1 MLNRNIKVDLHI
13 HSKTSEYKEA
23 DGYVDESN
31 IENIDVLLS
40 KLQENNINLISIT
53 DHNSFDYA
61 LYKKIKELI
70 NKEPYK
76 DINNNLPGVEF
87 DVKLEEN
94 SKVAC
99 HIICI
104 FDDSNEDSI
113 CRLQSKIEEVKKLED
128 KEDYYTLNEFETIL
142 YNIGVSVL
150 LIAHQKSDLDI
161 KNSSKNHHSLSEA
174 VENPREW
181 IKTGFINALEYQ
193 KPRVQGMI
201 KNNLREMKSKFATIT
216 GSDCHVWSAY
226 PNKDEKIKEKKEY
239 ITTIKCLPTFK
250 GLVLSLTS
258 PETRFERTDEGNS
271 SNYINEIKLED
282 KSYELSTGINA
293 IIGENGAGKSY
304 VLGKLNAEEDRKYKK
319 INDINNIKI
328 SKVGNPTITKIS
340 QGEIIEKV
348 KSGNLL
354 DNDSEFYDEISTINE
369 FKTNIISFVSNL
381 KKYVEERIKKR
392 EEQDKINSLKIQ
404 IKEFREIKNYYI
416 SLNTDVETIENN
428 PKDRYTEINDI
439 YTKLY
444 NEYKSNVNFY
454 TGEKANAINKI
465 LTSLQ
470 DLRKLIAKERDEI
483 NQKNK
488 AINVVIGVFND
499 INTRIK
505 ADRTSQENEN
515 EDMITEIRDFTSK
528 IKNYLINKDKE
539 TELPNF
545 PKAIEGTSVKS
556 KYGFRFI
563 KEAKYNNANLEK
575 ILYKDLF
582 VLNYQSKEKIMNINN
597 KEEFASAVKGSTTYE
612 MIENSLNSNVQKF
625 ITEYTKEE
633 TSIKDENG
641 TDEIGTTPGE
651 IALTYYKLQLS
662 KEIDSDVI
670 LIDQP
675 EDDISMKRIE
685 NYMIDYFNSV
695 RDKKQV
701 IFVTH
706 NPLLVVNLD
715 VDNVINITKDRKNIL
730 SVKSGCLEDK
740 DLLEI
745 VSESLDGGKEAV
757 ERRLKV
763 YGTNRNRNS

>member
-505 ADRTSQENEN
+505 ADRTSQENE
-515 EDMITEIRDFTSK
+515 DMITEIRDFTSK

-539 TELPNF
+539 TEFPNF

>member
-1 MLNRNIKVDLHI
+1 MLNRNIKIDLHI
-13 HSKTSEYKEA
+13 HSKASAYKEA
-23 DGYVDESN
+23 NGYVDESK

-40 KLQENNINLISIT
+40 KVQENNVNLISIT
-53 DHNSFDYA
+53 DHNNFDYA

-94 SKVAC
+94 SKVVC

-104 FDDSNEDSI
+104 FDDYDEDSI
-113 CRLQSKIEEVKKLED
+113 CKIQSKIEEVKKLED
-128 KEDYYTLNEFETIL
+128 EEDYYTLNEFETIL

-161 KNSSKNHHSLSEA
+161 KNSSQNHHSLSEA

-226 PNKDEKIKEKKEY
+226 PNKDDKIKEEKEY
-239 ITTIKCLPTFK
+239 LTTIKCLPTFK

-258 PETRFERTDEGNS
+258 PDTRFERNDEGNN
-271 SNYINEIKLED
+271 SNYINEIKLGD

-304 VLGKLNAEEDRKYKK
+304 ILGKLNGEEDRKYKK
-319 INDINNIKI
+319 INDINKVKI
-328 SKVGNPTITKIS
+328 SKVGSPSITKIS

-369 FKTNIISFVSNL
+369 FKTNITSFVSNL

-392 EEQDKINSLKIQ
+392 ENQDKVNSLKIQ
-404 IKEFREIKNYYI
+404 IKEFKEIKNYYI

-428 PKDRYTEINDI
+428 PKDRYTEINNI

-444 NEYKSNVNFY
+444 NEYKSNSNFY
-454 TGEKANAINKI
+454 TEEKEIAINKI

-470 DLRKLIAKERDEI
+470 DLRKIIAKERDEI
-483 NQKNK
+483 SQKNK
-488 AINVVIGVFND
+488 TINVIIGVFNE
-499 INTRIK
+499 INTKIK

-515 EDMITEIRDFTSK
+515 EDMITEIRDFALK
-528 IKNYLINKDKE
+528 IKNYIINKDKE
-539 TELPNF
+539 MEFPNF
-545 PKAIEGTSVKS
+545 PKAIEGTSVKA

-575 ILYKDLF
+575 NLYKDLF
-582 VLNYQSKEKIMNINN
+582 VQNYQSKEKIMNINN
-597 KEEFASAVKGSTTYE
+597 KDEFANAVKGSSTYE
-612 MIENSLNSNVQKF
+612 MVESSLNSNVQKF
-625 ITEYTKEE
+625 IAEYTREE

-715 VDNVINITKDRKNIL
+715 VDNVIDITKDRKNVL
-730 SVKSGCLEDK
+730 SIKAGCLEDD
-740 DLLEI
+740 DLLEV

-763 YGTNRNRNS
+763 YGTN

>member
-1 MLNRNIKVDLHI
+1 MLNNNIKIDLHI
-13 HSKTSEYKEA
+13 HSKASAYKEI
-23 DGYVDESN
+23 DGYVDESK

-40 KLQENNINLISIT
+40 RLQENNVNLISIT
-53 DHNSFDYA
+53 DHNCFDYI

-76 DINNNLPGVEF
+76 NIKNNLPGVEF
-87 DVKLEEN
+87 DVKLE
-94 SKVAC
+94 SDSDTTC

-104 FDDSNEDSI
+104 FDDCNEESVSNI
-113 CRLQSKIEEVKKLED
+113 QSKIEEVKKLES

-142 YNIGVSVL
+142 YNIGISVL
-150 LIAHQKSDLDI
+150 LIAHQKSDIDI
-161 KNSSKNHHSLSEA
+161 KDSSQNHHSLSEA
-174 VENPREW
+174 VDNPREW

-201 KNNLREMKSKFATIT
+201 KNNLKEMKSKFATIT
-216 GSDCHVWSAY
+216 GSDCHVWSSY
-226 PNKDEKIKEKKEY
+226 PNKDDKIKEEKEY
-239 ITTIKCLPTFK
+239 LTTLKCLPTFK

-258 PETRFERTDEGNS
+258 PETRFERRDEGNS
-271 SNYINEIKLED
+271 SNYLNEIKLGD

-304 VLGKLNAEEDRKYKK
+304 ILGKLNEEEDRKYKK
-319 INDINNIKI
+319 INDINKIKI

-369 FKTNIISFVSNL
+369 FKTNIINFVNNL
-381 KKYVEERIKKR
+381 KKYIEEKIKRK
-392 EEQDKINSLKIQ
+392 ENQDKVNNLKIQ
-404 IKEFREIKNYYI
+404 IKEFKEIKNYYI
-416 SLNTDVETIENN
+416 SLNTDIETIENK

-444 NEYKSNVNFY
+444 NEYNSNSSFY
-454 TGEKANAINKI
+454 TGEKEITINKI
-465 LTSLQ
+465 LTALQ
-470 DLRKLIAKERDEI
+470 ELRKLIAKERDEI
-483 NQKNK
+483 IQKNK
-488 AINVVIGVFND
+488 VINVVIGVFND
-499 INTRIK
+499 FNTKIK
-505 ADRTSQENEN
+505 TDRTSQENEN
-515 EDMITEIRDFTSK
+515 EDMITEIRDFALK
-528 IKNYLINKDKE
+528 IKSYLINKDKE
-539 TELPNF
+539 IEFPNF
-545 PKAIEGTSVKS
+545 PKAIEGTSVKA

-563 KEAKYNNANLEK
+563 KEAKYNNINLEK

-582 VLNYQSKEKIMNINN
+582 VQNYQSKEKIMNINN
-597 KEEFASAVKGSTTYE
+597 KEEFVSAVKGSTTYE

-625 ITEYTKEE
+625 IAEYTREE

-715 VDNVINITKDRKNIL
+715 VDNVIDITKDRKNVLNI
-730 SVKSGCLEDK
+730 KAGCLEDE
-740 DLLEI
+740 DLLEV
-745 VSESLDGGKEAV
+745 VSENLDGGKEAV
-757 ERRLKV
+757 ERRLKI
-763 YGTNRNRNS
+763 YGTN

>member
-1 MLNRNIKVDLHI
+1 MLNRNIKIDLHI
-13 HSKTSEYKEA
+13 HSKASAYKEA
-23 DGYVDESN
+23 NGYVDESK

-40 KLQENNINLISIT
+40 KVQENNVNLISIT
-53 DHNSFDYA
+53 DHNNFDYA

-94 SKVAC
+94 SKVVC

-104 FDDSNEDSI
+104 FDDYDEDSI
-113 CRLQSKIEEVKKLED
+113 CKIQSKIEEVKKLED
-128 KEDYYTLNEFETIL
+128 EEDYYTLNEFETIL

-161 KNSSKNHHSLSEA
+161 KNSSQNHHSLSEA

-226 PNKDEKIKEKKEY
+226 PNKDDKIKEEKEY
-239 ITTIKCLPTFK
+239 LTTIKCLPTFK

-258 PETRFERTDEGNS
+258 PDTRFERNDEGNN
-271 SNYINEIKLED
+271 SNYINEIKLGD

-304 VLGKLNAEEDRKYKK
+304 ILGKLNGEEDRKYKK
-319 INDINNIKI
+319 INDINKVKI
-328 SKVGNPTITKIS
+328 SKVGSPSITKIS

-369 FKTNIISFVSNL
+369 FKTNITSFVSNL

-392 EEQDKINSLKIQ
+392 ENQDKVNSLKIQ
-404 IKEFREIKNYYI
+404 IKEFKEIKNYYI

-428 PKDRYTEINDI
+428 PKDRYTEINNI

-444 NEYKSNVNFY
+444 NEYKSNSNFY
-454 TGEKANAINKI
+454 TEEKEIAINKI

-470 DLRKLIAKERDEI
+470 DLRKIIAKERDEI
-483 NQKNK
+483 SQKNK
-488 AINVVIGVFND
+488 TINVIIGVFNE
-499 INTRIK
+499 INTKIK

-515 EDMITEIRDFTSK
+515 EDMITEIRDFALK
-528 IKNYLINKDKE
+528 IKNYIINKDKE
-539 TELPNF
+539 MEFPNF
-545 PKAIEGTSVKS
+545 PKAIEGTSVKA

-575 ILYKDLF
+575 NLYKDLF
-582 VLNYQSKEKIMNINN
+582 VQNYQSKEKIMNINN
-597 KEEFASAVKGSTTYE
+597 KDEFANAVKGSSTYE
-612 MIENSLNSNVQKF
+612 MVENSLNSNVQKF
-625 ITEYTKEE
+625 IAEYTREE

-641 TDEIGTTPGE
+641 TDEIGITPGE

-715 VDNVINITKDRKNIL
+715 VDNVIDITKDRKNVL
-730 SVKSGCLEDK
+730 SIKAGCLEDD
-740 DLLEI
+740 DLLEV

-763 YGTNRNRNS
+763 YGTN

>member
-1 MLNRNIKVDLHI
+1 MLNRNIKIDLHI
-13 HSKTSEYKEA
+13 HSKASAYKEA
-23 DGYVDESN
+23 NGYVDESK

-40 KLQENNINLISIT
+40 KVQENNVNLISIT
-53 DHNSFDYA
+53 DHNNFDYA

-94 SKVAC
+94 SKVVC

-104 FDDSNEDSI
+104 FDDYDEDSI
-113 CRLQSKIEEVKKLED
+113 CKIQSKIEEVKKLED
-128 KEDYYTLNEFETIL
+128 EEDYYTLNEFETIL

-161 KNSSKNHHSLSEA
+161 KNSSQNHHSLSES

-226 PNKDEKIKEKKEY
+226 PNKDDKIKEEKEY
-239 ITTIKCLPTFK
+239 LTTIKCLPTFK

-258 PETRFERTDEGNS
+258 PDTRFERNDEGNN
-271 SNYINEIKLED
+271 SNYINEIKLGD

-304 VLGKLNAEEDRKYKK
+304 ILGKLNGEEDRKYKK
-319 INDINNIKI
+319 INDINKVKI
-328 SKVGNPTITKIS
+328 SKVGSPSITKIS

-369 FKTNIISFVSNL
+369 FKTNITSFVSNL

-392 EEQDKINSLKIQ
+392 ENQDKVNSLKIQ
-404 IKEFREIKNYYI
+404 IKEFKEIKNYYI

-428 PKDRYTEINDI
+428 PKDRYTEINNI

-444 NEYKSNVNFY
+444 NEYKSNSNFY
-454 TGEKANAINKI
+454 TEEKEIAINKI

-470 DLRKLIAKERDEI
+470 DLRKIIAKERDEI
-483 NQKNK
+483 SQKNK
-488 AINVVIGVFND
+488 TINVIIGVFNE
-499 INTRIK
+499 INTKIK

-515 EDMITEIRDFTSK
+515 EDMITEIRDFALK
-528 IKNYLINKDKE
+528 IKNYIINKDKE
-539 TELPNF
+539 MEFPNF
-545 PKAIEGTSVKS
+545 PKAIEGTSVKA

-575 ILYKDLF
+575 NLYKDLF
-582 VLNYQSKEKIMNINN
+582 VQNYQSKEKIMNINN
-597 KEEFASAVKGSTTYE
+597 KDEFANAVKGSSTYE
-612 MIENSLNSNVQKF
+612 MVENSLNSNVQKF
-625 ITEYTKEE
+625 IAEYTREE

-715 VDNVINITKDRKNIL
+715 VDNVIDITKDRKNVL
-730 SVKSGCLEDK
+730 SIKAGCLEDD
-740 DLLEI
+740 DLLEV

-763 YGTNRNRNS
+763 YGTN

>member
-1 MLNRNIKVDLHI
+1 MLNQNIKIDLHI
-13 HSKTSEYKEA
+13 HSKASAYKEA
-23 DGYVDESN
+23 DGYVDESK

-40 KLQENNINLISIT
+40 KVQENNVNLISIT
-53 DHNSFDYA
+53 DHNNFDYA

-94 SKVAC
+94 SKVVC

-104 FDDSNEDSI
+104 FDDYDEDSI
-113 CRLQSKIEEVKKLED
+113 CKIQSKIEEVKKLED
-128 KEDYYTLNEFETIL
+128 EEDYYTLNEFETIL

-161 KNSSKNHHSLSEA
+161 KNSSQNHHSLSEA

-226 PNKDEKIKEKKEY
+226 PNKDDKIKEEKEY
-239 ITTIKCLPTFK
+239 LTTIKCLPTFK

-258 PETRFERTDEGNS
+258 PDTRFDRNDEGNN
-271 SNYINEIKLED
+271 SNYINEIKLGD

-304 VLGKLNAEEDRKYKK
+304 ILGKLNGEEDRKYKK
-319 INDINNIKI
+319 INDINKVKI
-328 SKVGNPTITKIS
+328 SKVGSPSITKIS

-369 FKTNIISFVSNL
+369 FKTNITSFVSNL

-392 EEQDKINSLKIQ
+392 ENQDKVNSLKIQ
-404 IKEFREIKNYYI
+404 IKEFKEIKNYYI
-416 SLNTDVETIENN
+416 SLNTDIETIENN
-428 PKDRYTEINDI
+428 PKDRYTEINNI

-444 NEYKSNVNFY
+444 NEYKSNSNFY
-454 TGEKANAINKI
+454 TEEKEIAINKI

-470 DLRKLIAKERDEI
+470 DLRKIIAKERDEI
-483 NQKNK
+483 SQKNK
-488 AINVVIGVFND
+488 TINVIIGVFNE
-499 INTRIK
+499 INTKIK

-515 EDMITEIRDFTSK
+515 EDMITEIRDFALK
-528 IKNYLINKDKE
+528 IKNYIINKDKE
-539 TELPNF
+539 MEFPNF
-545 PKAIEGTSVKS
+545 PKAIEGTSVKA

-575 ILYKDLF
+575 NLYKDLF
-582 VLNYQSKEKIMNINN
+582 VQNYQSKEKIMNINN
-597 KEEFASAVKGSTTYE
+597 KDEFANAVKGSSTYE
-612 MIENSLNSNVQKF
+612 MVENSLNSNVQKF
-625 ITEYTKEE
+625 IAEYTKEE

-685 NYMIDYFNSV
+685 NYMLDYFNSV

-715 VDNVINITKDRKNIL
+715 VDNVIDITKDRKNVL
-730 SVKSGCLEDK
+730 SIKAGCLEDD
-740 DLLEI
+740 DLLEV

-763 YGTNRNRNS
+763 YGTN

>member
-1 MLNRNIKVDLHI
+1 MLNHNIKIDLHI
-13 HSKTSEYKEA
+13 HSKASAYKEA
-23 DGYVDESN
+23 DGYINDSS
-31 IENIDVLLS
+31 IENINVLLS
-40 KLQENNINLISIT
+40 KLQDNRVNLISIT
-53 DHNSFDYA
+53 DHNGFDYI

-70 NKEPYK
+70 NKEPYTIIK
-76 DINNNLPGVEF
+76 NNLPGVEF

-94 SKVAC
+94 SRTAC

-104 FDDSNEDSI
+104 FDDNDDEKVSKI
-113 CRLQSKIEEVKKLED
+113 QSKIEEVKKLENKD
-128 KEDYYTLNEFETIL
+128 DFYTLDEFENIL
-142 YNIGVSVL
+142 YKVGISVL

-161 KNSSKNHHSLSEA
+161 KDFSQNHHSLSEA

-201 KNNLREMKSKFATIT
+201 KNNLKEMKSKFATIT

-226 PNKDEKIKEKKEY
+226 PNKDDKIKDKKEY
-239 ITTIKCLPTFK
+239 LTTIKCLPTFK

-258 PETRFERTDEGNS
+258 PETRFERNDEGNS
-271 SNYINEIKLED
+271 SNYINEIKLGD

-304 VLGKLNAEEDRKYKK
+304 ILGKLNEEEDRKYKR
-319 INDINNIKI
+319 INDINKIKI

-354 DNDSEFYDEISTINE
+354 DNDSEFYDEIPTINE
-369 FKTNIISFVSNL
+369 FKTNIINFVSNL
-381 KKYVEERIKKR
+381 KKYVEGRIKRR
-392 EEQDKINSLKIQ
+392 ENLDKINSLKIQ
-404 IKEFREIKNYYI
+404 IKEFKEIKNYYI
-416 SLNTDVETIENN
+416 SLNTDIETLENI

-444 NEYKSNVNFY
+444 NEYRANSNFY
-454 TGEKANAINKI
+454 TGEKENTINKI

-470 DLRKLIAKERDEI
+470 DLRKLIAKERDKI

-499 INTRIK
+499 INTKIK

-515 EDMITEIRDFTSK
+515 EDMITEIRDFAIK
-528 IKNYLINKDKE
+528 IKNYLINKDE
-539 TELPNF
+539 EIEFPNF
-545 PKAIEGTSVKS
+545 PKAIEGTSVKA

-563 KEAKYNNANLEK
+563 KEAKYNNENLEK

-625 ITEYTKEE
+625 ISEYTKEE

-685 NYMIDYFNSV
+685 NYMINYFNSV

-715 VDNVINITKDRKNIL
+715 VDNVIDITKDRKNIL
-730 SVKSGCLEDK
+730 SIKSGCLEDN
-740 DLLEI
+740 DLLEV

-763 YGTNRNRNS
+763 YGTNRNYNN

>member
-1 MLNRNIKVDLHI
+1 MLNRNIKIDLHI
-13 HSKTSEYKEA
+13 HSKASAYKEA
-23 DGYVDESN
+23 NGYVDESK

-40 KLQENNINLISIT
+40 KVQENNVNLISIT
-53 DHNSFDYA
+53 DHNNFDYA

-94 SKVAC
+94 SKVVC

-104 FDDSNEDSI
+104 FDDYDEDSI
-113 CRLQSKIEEVKKLED
+113 CKIQSKIEEVKKLED
-128 KEDYYTLNEFETIL
+128 EEDYYTLNEFETIL

-161 KNSSKNHHSLSEA
+161 KNSSQNHHSLSEA

-226 PNKDEKIKEKKEY
+226 PNKDDKIKEEKEY
-239 ITTIKCLPTFK
+239 LTTIKCLPTFK

-258 PETRFERTDEGNS
+258 PDTRFERNDEGNN
-271 SNYINEIKLED
+271 SNYINEIKLGD

-304 VLGKLNAEEDRKYKK
+304 ILGKLNGEEDRKYKK
-319 INDINNIKI
+319 INDINKVKI
-328 SKVGNPTITKIS
+328 SKVGSPSITKIS

-369 FKTNIISFVSNL
+369 FKTNITSFVSNL

-392 EEQDKINSLKIQ
+392 ENQDKVNSLKIQ
-404 IKEFREIKNYYI
+404 IKEFKEIKNYYI

-428 PKDRYTEINDI
+428 PKDRYTEINNI

-444 NEYKSNVNFY
+444 NEYKSNSNFY
-454 TGEKANAINKI
+454 TEEKEIAINKI

-470 DLRKLIAKERDEI
+470 DLRKIIAKERDEI
-483 NQKNK
+483 SQKNK
-488 AINVVIGVFND
+488 TINVIIGVFNE
-499 INTRIK
+499 INTKIK

-515 EDMITEIRDFTSK
+515 EDMITEIRDFALK
-528 IKNYLINKDKE
+528 IKNYIINKDKE
-539 TELPNF
+539 MEFPNF
-545 PKAIEGTSVKS
+545 PKAIEGTSVKA

-575 ILYKDLF
+575 NLYKDLF
-582 VLNYQSKEKIMNINN
+582 VQNYQSKEKIMNINN
-597 KEEFASAVKGSTTYE
+597 KDEFANAVKGSSTYE
-612 MIENSLNSNVQKF
+612 MVENSLNSNVQKF
-625 ITEYTKEE
+625 IAEYTREE

-662 KEIDSDVI
+662 KKIDSDVI

-715 VDNVINITKDRKNIL
+715 VDNVIDITKDRKNVL
-730 SVKSGCLEDK
+730 SIKAGCLEDD
-740 DLLEI
+740 DLLEV

-763 YGTNRNRNS
+763 YGTN